1 VISSTVTQERAVTE
15 AEVLYERRIPYLD
28 VDSRR
33 EIRRARGFCIC
44 VSADKALVSFSDDPS
59 FTAST
64 FFTYFIKFKPS
75 LEKGRGNTLENA
87 GFDDCT
93 HYGVHAGA
101 VAARREDSELH
112 SFVMNFLQDPASLY
126 TRN

>member
-1 VISSTVTQERAVTE
+1 MNEGSLILTSIVVARLGELGVSASAFPRTRPSYPSRTIQVSQPLHFSRISSNSNHHWKR
-15 AEVLYERRIPYLD
+15 
-28 VDSRR
+28 
-33 EIRRARGFCIC
+33 
-44 VSADKALVSFSDDPS
+44 
-59 FTAST
+59 
-64 FFTYFIKFKPS
+64 
-75 LEKGRGNTLENA
+75 RGNTLENA